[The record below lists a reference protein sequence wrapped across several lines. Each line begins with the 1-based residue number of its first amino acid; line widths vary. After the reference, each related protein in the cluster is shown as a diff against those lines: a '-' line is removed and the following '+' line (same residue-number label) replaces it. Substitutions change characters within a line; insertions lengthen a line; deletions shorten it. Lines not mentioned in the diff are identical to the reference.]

1 MTDSATLEVRLPEDK
16 PPAWANSLMKWALT
30 TRGLQKM
37 VGHDVALLT
46 FTGRKS
52 GDVYTVPVSY
62 HRDGETVTVVTKR
75 ARRWWHNFETP
86 IEVEIR
92 LAGEVFDGKAVAV
105 DDDAK
110 ALDFMSE
117 FLERRPIDAKA
128 YGLAKEDMTREKIA
142 RIVPHIVLI
151 QITIDVDG

>member
-1 MTDSATLEVRLPEDK
+1 MTDSATLDVRLPDDK

-46 FTGRKS
+46 FAGRKS

-62 HRDGETVTVVTKR
+62 HREGETVTVVTKR
-75 ARRWWHNFETP
+75 ARKWWHNFETP
-86 IEVEIR
+86 TNVEIR
-92 LAGEVFDGKAVAV
+92 LAGVGYDGTAVAV
-105 DDDAK
+105 DDEGA

-117 FLERRPIDAKA
+117 FLERRPVDAKA
-128 YGLAKEDMTREKIA
+128 YGLAKEEMTREKIA
-142 RIVPHIVLI
+142 RIIPHIVLI
-151 QITIDVDG
+151 RITIDADD

>member
-46 FTGRKS
+46 LTGRKS
-52 GDVYTVPVSY
+52 GAVYTVPVSY
-62 HRDGETVTVVTKR
+62 HREGEIVTVVTKR
-75 ARRWWHNFETP
+75 ARKWWHNFETP
-86 IEVEIR
+86 VEVEIR
-92 LAGEVFDGKAVAV
+92 LAGSVCHGKAVAV
-105 DDDAK
+105 EDDGE
-110 ALDFMSE
+110 ALDFMCE

-128 YGLAKEDMTREKIA
+128 YGLAKEEVTREKIA
-142 RIVPHIVLI
+142 RIIPHIVLI
-151 QITIDVDG
+151 RITIDDG